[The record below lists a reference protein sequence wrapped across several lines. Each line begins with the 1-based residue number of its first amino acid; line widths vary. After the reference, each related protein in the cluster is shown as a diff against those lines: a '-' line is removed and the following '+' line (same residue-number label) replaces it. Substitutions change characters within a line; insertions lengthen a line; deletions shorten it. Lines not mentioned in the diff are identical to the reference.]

1 MSEFSQQLIER
12 SGYEREGFADV
23 YDLHRPEPP
32 AGLLDLLTLV
42 AQVERPRLVVDL
54 GCGTGLST
62 RVWAERADEVVGVE
76 PNASMVARARRA
88 TAAANVRYVEAYAS
102 ETGLAEGA
110 ADIVT
115 AVQAFHWMEPQ
126 PVLAEA
132 ARILR
137 PGGVFAAC
145 DYDVPPVVHPEV
157 DAVFAEHFEARRAAR
172 RRLGLTAGA
181 ARWPKD
187 QHLEQIRASGHFE
200 LARELVCHGRH
211 EATAER
217 VVGLAE
223 SIGGPRAIFTD
234 RAPEVAETS
243 ERLREAAYRIL
254 GDRTWP
260 MVTCLRVRVGING
273 G

>member
-12 SGYEREGFADV
+12 SGYGREGFADV
-23 YDLHRPEPP
+23 YDRFRPDPPP
-32 AGLLDLLTLV
+32 ALLDLLTLL
-42 AQVERPRLVVDL
+42 AQVDRPRLVVDL

-62 RVWAERADEVVGVE
+62 RVWANRADEVVGVE

-88 TAAANVRYVEAYAS
+88 TGAAHVRYVEAFAS
-102 ETGLAEGA
+102 ETGLAGGA

-157 DAVFAEHFEARRAAR
+157 DAAFAEHFEARRAAR

-187 QHLEQIRASGHFE
+187 QHLDQIRASGHFE
-200 LARELVCHGRH
+200 FARELVCHGWY

-234 RAPEVAETS
+234 QAPEVAATFH
-243 ERLREAAYRIL
+243 RLREIAYRVL
-254 GDRTWP
+254 GERTWP
-260 MVTCLRVRVGING
+260 MVTCLRLRVGIKG
-273 G
+273 